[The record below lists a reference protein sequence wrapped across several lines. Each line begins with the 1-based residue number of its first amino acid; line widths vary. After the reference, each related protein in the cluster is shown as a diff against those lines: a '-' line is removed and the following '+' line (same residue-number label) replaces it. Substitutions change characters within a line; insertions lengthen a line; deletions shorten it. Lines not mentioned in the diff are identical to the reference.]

1 MDVPLLGRER
11 ECAVLR
17 QLLQQVRQGRSAVLT
32 SRGEAGIGKTDLL
45 HYMSEQTA
53 GFTTLR
59 SGSVR
64 VFQDN
69 SDALPG
75 SDADPDRSIADAT
88 FT

>member
-32 SRGEAGIGKTDLL
+32 SLGEAGIGKTDL
-45 HYMSEQTA
+45 HYKSEQTA